1 MAMALS
7 TAMRWRLR
15 VIGSVTVQAGLIGAL
30 FSWIGAGGAALP
42 AAAIC
47 GALIGAALTTAEI
60 ALPRGARDHL
70 RRWPPV
76 LPPLLRTAF
85 YAAVFFGAHALAN
98 AAARPLGG
106 DAITVTPALLAA
118 TLVAAFAFNLFF
130 LFRRLLGPR
139 TLLGLLTG
147 HYNRPRREDRIVL
160 LLDVAGSTGL
170 AEQLGDERF
179 VAFLNRIFFDL
190 RVAVHDNGADIYRY
204 VGDEIILTWTLERGL
219 RGAACLTCLFAIL
232 DTLERNAA
240 DYRRDFGTVPRLRA
254 ALHAGSLI
262 VAEMGDTRREVV
274 MLGDT
279 MNTAARIEDAGRS
292 SGRDYIASAALIGRL
307 ALPRGLRAES
317 LGPMALRGK
326 AESLE
331 LFALSRTG

>member
-1 MAMALS
+1 MALS
-7 TAMRWRLR
+7 TAARWRLR
-15 VIGSVTVQAGLIGAL
+15 MITGVTAQAGILGAL
-30 FSWIGAGGAALP
+30 FSGIGAGGTALP
-42 AAAIC
+42 AATVC
-47 GALIGAALTTAEI
+47 GALIGLVLSTAET
-60 ALPRGARDHL
+60 ALPQAARERL
-70 RRWPPV
+70 RRWPPI
-76 LPPLLRTAF
+76 LPPVLRAVF
-85 YAAVFFGAHALAN
+85 YAAVFYGAVALVN
-98 AAARPLGG
+98 LAAGPV
-106 DAITVTPALLAA
+106 ITVTPALLAA

-139 TLLGLLTG
+139 TLVGLLVG
-147 HYNRPRREDRIVL
+147 RYNRPQREERIVL

-219 RGAACLTCLFAIL
+219 REGACITCLFAVL
-232 DTLERNAA
+232 DTLDRQAPA
-240 DYRRDFGTVPRLRA
+240 YRRDFGAVPRLRA

-279 MNTAARIEDAGRS
+279 MNTAARIEDACRS
-292 SGRDYIASAALIGRL
+292 SGRDCIASATLINRL
-307 ALPRGLRAES
+307 ALPPGVRAES

-326 AESLE
+326 AETIE
-331 LFALSRTG
+331 LFALTRPLS